1 MQQLKKDPFSFR
13 IFPLFVQSSE
23 LIHGTFLAPHDCSDR
38 NIKEIAQQ
46 IIKERELDGFVYCN
60 QIHKDTI
67 HIVTDKSENKIICVP
82 DTDAL
87 ITKQKNI
94 ALCIRHADCQAAL
107 FYDKYNRV
115 IAIVHAGWK
124 GLVQNVYSKVV
135 NTMRKKFSS
144 NPSDIIVCI
153 SPSLGPTVS
162 EYMHHA
168 EVFPKY
174 FYAFQIAPNYFD
186 FWKLATYQLTQVGIR
201 KDNMQVSGICSFSSP
216 DHFFSYR
223 RTKTQKRN
231 ASLIALKS

>member
-13 IFPLFVQSSE
+13 IFPLLVQSSE
-23 LIHGTFLAPHDCSDR
+23 LIHGTFLTPHDCSDT

-46 IIKERELDGFVYCN
+46 IIKEWQLDGFVYCN
-60 QIHKDTI
+60 QIHRDTI
-67 HIVTDKSENKIICVP
+67 HIVTDKPENKMICVP
-82 DTDAL
+82 HTDAL

-135 NTMRKKFSS
+135 STMRKKFSS

-162 EYMHHA
+162 EYVHHA

-201 KDNMQVSGICSFSSP
+201 KDNMQVSGICTFSTP